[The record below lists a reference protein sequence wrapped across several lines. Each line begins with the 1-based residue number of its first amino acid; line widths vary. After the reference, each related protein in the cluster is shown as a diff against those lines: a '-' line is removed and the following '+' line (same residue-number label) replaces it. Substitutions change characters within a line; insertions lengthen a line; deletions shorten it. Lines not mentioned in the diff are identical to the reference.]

1 MDGGAGARPSTCMR
15 RPRKGGRR
23 WLKRVTGQASHPSRP
38 PGTDATLSRAEMAR
52 RLGTPSGRPGRSGRA
67 PRPSRPLT
75 DDGKIATAVRETGNM
90 FATAFEALR
99 QAPLKGVP
107 VSEFFDQCWFLARV
121 TTLPLILLSIPFGM
135 VIALEVGSLLQQIGA
150 QSQLGAAMVL
160 AVVRE
165 QAPVA
170 TALLIAGAGGSAMCA
185 DLGSRRIRDE
195 ISAMEVMG
203 VNPLHRLVLP
213 RLLAATLVAILL
225 DAVVSVAGIA
235 GGLWFGTHSIHITA
249 SSFFAT
255 FGELSQLADLVIA
268 LLKARHLRL
277 HRRHGR
283 LLQGPLL
290 QERAEGRGRR
300 REPGRRRHLHPVLL
314 RELPPHGLL
323 LQLHPAEGH
332 LMAIDAP
339 PPPEPAGQRSPSAG
353 KAVGGRGGRTSGD
366 AVARRLRLASTPS

>member
-1 MDGGAGARPSTCMR
+1 
-15 RPRKGGRR
+15 
-23 WLKRVTGQASHPSRP
+23 
-38 PGTDATLSRAEMAR
+38 
-52 RLGTPSGRPGRSGRA
+52 
-67 PRPSRPLT
+67 
-75 DDGKIATAVRETGNM
+75 M

-107 VSEFFDQCWFLARV
+107 VAEFFDQCWFLARV

-213 RLLAATLVAILL
+213 RLLAATVVAILL

-235 GGLWFGTHSIHITA
+235 GGWWFGTHAIHITS

-255 FGELSQLADLVIA
+255 FGELSQLADLGIA
-268 LLKARHLRL
+268 LLKAAIFGFIAAMVACYKGLYCKSGPKGVGDAVNQAVVVTFIL
-277 HRRHGR
+277 SFFVNF
-283 LLQGPLL
+283 LLD
-290 QERAEGRGRR
+290 R
-300 REPGRRRHLHPVLL
+300 
-314 RELPPHGLL
+314 LL
-323 LQLHPAEGH
+323 LQLHPAKGH
-332 LMAIDAP
+332 LMAIDTPARPEPQPQPQQPAP
-339 PPPEPAGQRSPSAG
+339 PPREPPSLASAG
-353 KAVGGRGGRTSGD
+353 KAVGDSAAALGRRRPRHL
-366 AVARRLRLASTPS
+366 RRLLRADEVLRAHAAGACPGRSATPRRSSS

>member
-1 MDGGAGARPSTCMR
+1 LAE
-15 RPRKGGRR
+15 
-23 WLKRVTGQASHPSRP
+23 TGDRTGVVPDQ
-38 PGTDATLSRAEMAR
+38 PGTSPMSRDEIAR
-52 RLGTPSGRPGRSGRA
+52 RLGSPSGRPVATGVLPK
-67 PRPSRPLT
+67 PRPSAP
-75 DDGKIATAVRETGNM
+75 DDGKLASAIRETGNM

-99 QAPLKGVP
+99 QAPLKGIP

-213 RLLAATLVAILL
+213 RLLAATVVAVLL

-235 GGLWFGTHSIHITA
+235 GGLWFGTHAIHITT

-255 FGELSQLADLVIA
+255 FSELSQMADLVIA
-268 LLKARHLRL
+268 LVKAGLFGFIAAMVACYKGL
-277 HRRHGR
+277 YCKS
-283 LLQGPLL
+283 GPK
-290 QERAEGRGRR
+290 G
-300 REPGRRRHLHPVLL
+300 V
-314 RELPPHGLL
+314 
-323 LQLHPAEGH
+323 
-332 LMAIDAP
+332 
-339 PPPEPAGQRSPSAG
+339 
-353 KAVGGRGGRTSGD
+353 GD
-366 AVARRLRLASTPS
+366 AVNQAVVVTFILSFFVNFLLTVFYFNFIPQKGI